1 MRAPALL
8 VCSVDVDP
16 FDKSPGLSSDW
27 IAAMSRKMVRAW
39 TVGLS
44 SFVRS
49 SAHVTASSDKHTP
62 INTGVMLLKPSLN
75 VFERGLRVIQRRVFD
90 TRQGFDL
97 IGTPQEALRHLV
109 ASGALWSNINRTQ
122 MLARN
127 DWKFIGGHGD
137 QGLFVYLFLVLSNA
151 SRPFFAYP
159 KGKLERKQ
167 KNLGTM
173 KVYHFS
179 AGAKPWR
186 GPSRCPAY
194 FQFMEHNNESL
205 ASGINAAVDDIGA
218 AFCWRLFRMKRR
230 CLAHRPAP
238 DPPTCTWCRKK
249 KLANFCGRKQ
259 HSSCDGTTVLVF

>member
-75 VFERGLRVIQRRVFD
+75 VFERGLRVLQRRVFD

-159 KGKLERKQ
+159 KGVLERKQ
-167 KNLGTM
+167 KNLGT
-173 KVYHFS
+173 
-179 AGAKPWR
+179 R
-186 GPSRCPAY
+186 
-194 FQFMEHNNESL
+194 
-205 ASGINAAVDDIGA
+205 
-218 AFCWRLFRMKRR
+218 
-230 CLAHRPAP
+230 
-238 DPPTCTWCRKK
+238 
-249 KLANFCGRKQ
+249 NFI
-259 HSSCDGTTVLVF
+259 